1 MSLKTNI
8 LEDIDNVFMNM
19 QDFGEEHTIDNKKVV
34 CVIDDDAL
42 KIRSGSNE
50 LSVSESTLLLFAKES
65 ELPKRKVAGD
75 EILIDGRIY
84 IVDDWKVNF
93 GVAEIVL
100 HQNVSH

>member
-8 LEDIDNVFMNM
+8 LEDIDNVFLNM
-19 QDFGEEHTIDNKKVV
+19 ADFGEEHTIDNKPVV

-75 EILIDGRIY
+75 ELLVDGRIY

-93 GVAEIVL
+93 GIAEIVL